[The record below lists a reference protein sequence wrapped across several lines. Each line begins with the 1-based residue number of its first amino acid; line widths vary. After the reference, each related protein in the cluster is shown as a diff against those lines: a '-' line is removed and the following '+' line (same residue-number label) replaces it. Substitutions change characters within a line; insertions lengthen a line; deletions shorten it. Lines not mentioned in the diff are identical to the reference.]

1 MKKSMLSEYAN
12 DAPPVGMSHLLRLK
26 GFNLDDLPFT
36 HSSSQ
41 LQLQIYNFFLFL
53 KCSSSTLLVFNDPS
67 AYENG
72 CVLIYMRERWRLI
85 RLTSRFRE
93 DLVQSPVQSVWVARQ
108 RPAGSDACGLN
119 SKQLLPFLVV
129 CLPPPTNLPS
139 LTMQKKISPR
149 SETAKIYRIR
159 TTSMLGNTHASCNPI
174 LTQQWCV
181 QALNLAVIP
190 AAPAAVQQGF
200 RQS

>member
-12 DAPPVGMSHLLRLK
+12 DARPVGMSHLLRLK

-36 HSSSQ
+36 RSSSQ
-41 LQLQIYNFFLFL
+41 LQLQIYNLFFFL
-53 KCSSSTLLVFNDPS
+53 KCSSSTLFVVFNDPS

-108 RPAGSDACGLN
+108 RACPAGCDACGLN

-139 LTMQKKISPR
+139 LTMQEKIFSKVR
-149 SETAKIYRIR
+149 DGKNIQDQ
-159 TTSMLGNTHASCNPI
+159 NHFHAGEYSR
-174 LTQQWCV
+174 L
-181 QALNLAVIP
+181 L
-190 AAPAAVQQGF
+190 
-200 RQS
+200 